1 MKVRLSHRSSVNLSC
16 EKEEVESEVGKIICT
31 IGKGLYCPFF
41 VADDGKVLSMV
52 NVGREAVKTV
62 LTWEMQVFKSSV
74 REMLFLGGSPPKLLV
89 GSDQSL
95 KLMNV
100 RQCFTSSIKSCR

>member
-1 MKVRLSHRSSVNLSC
+1 MKVVRSSYILFLKDYIVS
-16 EKEEVESEVGKIICT
+16 
-31 IGKGLYCPFF
+31 

-52 NVGREAVKTV
+52 NVGRDAVKTV
-62 LTWEMQVFKSSV
+62 LTWEMQVFKSIPV

-100 RQCFTSSIKSCR
+100 RQCFTSSIKSCRYYP